1 MKKQHL
7 SLITLALVASIMMGC
22 KASSTKAQA
31 ANDIKEARAADTLV
45 VNTDS
50 CILQEGKIVQC
61 AISVDYPTEPN
72 ELSKN
77 IRTILN
83 EELANLY
90 LGNMNGD
97 QIEKQESYKGDLAN
111 GNLVIEKYCKD
122 NFAYLKSQM
131 KDLKDADP
139 RADANMSYDIRLNKE
154 AETDS
159 YVTYHC
165 FSYVYLAGAH
175 GSTFERSFN
184 IVKATGKK
192 LSQVVDTARVKDLQ
206 PILRK
211 GVLSYL
217 NQQSGNES
225 QTENEEQI
233 TDAQLNDYL
242 FIENGIIPLPSSSPY
257 LAKDGVHFIYQQYE
271 IGPYAM
277 GLVSFTVPLDKI
289 KPYLT
294 AEALKLLK

>member
-1 MKKQHL
+1 MKKKHL
-7 SLITLALVASIMMGC
+7 SLITLALVASIMIGC

-31 ANDIKEARAADTLV
+31 ANDVKEAQAADTLV
-45 VNTDS
+45 VSTDS
-50 CILQEGKIVQC
+50 CILQEGEIVQC
-61 AISVDYPTEPN
+61 AISVDYPTEAN

-97 QIEKQESYKGDLAN
+97 QIEKQESYKGDLTN

-271 IGPYAM
+271 IGPYVM
-277 GLVSFTVPLDKI
+277 GLVSFTVPLEKI

-294 AEALKLLK
+294 GEAQKLLK

>member
-1 MKKQHL
+1 MKKKHL
-7 SLITLALVASIMMGC
+7 SLITLALVASIMIGC

-31 ANDIKEARAADTLV
+31 ANDVKEAQAADTLV
-45 VNTDS
+45 VSTDS
-50 CILQEGKIVQC
+50 CILQEGEIVQC

-97 QIEKQESYKGDLAN
+97 QIEKQESYKGDLTN

-271 IGPYAM
+271 IGPYVM
-277 GLVSFTVPLDKI
+277 GLVSFTVPLEKI

-294 AEALKLLK
+294 GEAQKLLK

>member
-97 QIEKQESYKGDLAN
+97 QIEKQVTALAERFFDQVADDEQN
-111 GNLVIEKYCKD
+111 GHVAKQVIE
-122 NFAYLKSQM
+122 AAVQEHV
-131 KDLKDADP
+131 ADEA
-139 RADANMSYDIRLNKE
+139 RQGWGGRFE
-154 AETDS
+154 AET
-159 YVTYHC
+159 
-165 FSYVYLAGAH
+165 
-175 GSTFERSFN
+175 FN
-184 IVKATGKK
+184 
-192 LSQVVDTARVKDLQ
+192 D
-206 PILRK
+206 
-211 GVLSYL
+211 
-217 NQQSGNES
+217 
-225 QTENEEQI
+225 
-233 TDAQLNDYL
+233 
-242 FIENGIIPLPSSSPY
+242 
-257 LAKDGVHFIYQQYE
+257 
-271 IGPYAM
+271 
-277 GLVSFTVPLDKI
+277 
-289 KPYLT
+289 
-294 AEALKLLK
+294 

>member
-1 MKKQHL
+1 MKKKHL
-7 SLITLALVASIMMGC
+7 SLITLALVASIMIGC

-31 ANDIKEARAADTLV
+31 ANDVKEAQAADTLV
-45 VNTDS
+45 VSTDS
-50 CILQEGKIVQC
+50 CILQEGEIVQC

-97 QIEKQESYKGDLAN
+97 QIEKQESYKGDLTN